1 MRRSYRG
8 RPQQPKTVEKEFRIN
23 EKILVT
29 ELMVIDDEGKSLGL
43 LSKEAAIAA
52 AQERG
57 LDLVEV
63 SPKAVPPIA
72 KFLDYGSY
80 RYQQAKAQRKAKA
93 KAKTVEIKTVKISNR
108 ISQHDRDVRI
118 DRSLKFLGDGDKVKI
133 ELQLRGREHQHADLA
148 KETLQKVVE
157 SIKEQFEK
165 PIKIEQPVTQQGS
178 RISTIISS

>member
-8 RPQQPKTVEKEFRIN
+8 RPQQPKTTEKEFRIN
-23 EKILVT
+23 EKILAT
-29 ELMVIDDEGKSLGL
+29 ELMVIDEEGKSLGL
-43 LSKEAAIAA
+43 LSKEVAIAT
-52 AQERG
+52 AQEHG

-93 KAKTVEIKTVKISNR
+93 KAKTIEIKTVKISNR
-108 ISQHDRDVRI
+108 ISQNDRDVRI

-148 KETLQKVVE
+148 KETLQKMVE
-157 SIKEQFEK
+157 AIKEKFEK
-165 PIKIEQPVTQQGS
+165 PIKIEQAITQQGS